1 MKNLTMAE
9 LLSRYTHEAG
19 FSGNLF
25 HSAMR
30 ASIADEA
37 VGLMAEKGKMRVK
50 EIRQN
55 LTFNTTPQMITA
67 VLRNLVKMGKVKREE
82 VQGEPITVTSFS
94 FWTGKDETRTVT
106 PTIAYYSLT

>member
-25 HSAMR
+25 RSAMR
-30 ASIADEA
+30 TAIADEA

-50 EIRQN
+50 EIMQC
-55 LTFNTTPQMITA
+55 LTFETSPQQVTA
-67 VLRNLVKMGKVKREE
+67 VLRNLAKMGKVKREE
-82 VQGEPITVTSFS
+82 VPGKPITITSFS
-94 FWTGKDETRTVT
+94 FCTGKDEIRSIT
-106 PTIAYYSLT
+106 PTIAYYSLV